1 MLYSPNGHSKDSR
14 SDNHLCALVIEPLD
28 SLDANDQTSSQKSWE
43 LLRSNAIIEKLTHE
57 GAIPKLHK
65 YAQRVEHQNAPRPK
79 LQDEL
84 IDTDLSAI
92 ETELDQAMPE
102 EHKAARPVQKPKCT
116 PMPSELSQILIHQ
129 NPHCRSRCQLKPI
142 GEDVSEKLENI
153 LGEAVFFSPSLSHS
167 RKWWHAW

>member
-79 LQDEL
+79 LQEEL
-84 IDTDLSAI
+84 IDADLAAI
-92 ETELDQAMPE
+92 ETELD
-102 EHKAARPVQKPKCT
+102 
-116 PMPSELSQILIHQ
+116 
-129 NPHCRSRCQLKPI
+129 
-142 GEDVSEKLENI
+142 
-153 LGEAVFFSPSLSHS
+153 
-167 RKWWHAW
+167 